1 MDLQLKGKRALV
13 SGSTQG
19 IGFAIALQLLKE
31 GATVI
36 INGRSTG
43 RINEAIAKLKQEV
56 PTADVTGVAADFSN
70 AAEVQQMLDQVQD
83 VDILVNN
90 AGIFEPKPF
99 VEITDEEWLRFF
111 EVNVLSGVRLSRYFF
126 PKMLAKNW
134 GRIIFIASESAIM
147 IPEEM
152 IHYGTTKTAQLS
164 ISRGLAELTKG
175 TDVTVN
181 TVLPGPTKSEGVD
194 EFIKKLADADNVSQD
209 QAEADFFKNKRPS
222 SLIQRFATV
231 SEIANL
237 VTYVSSPL
245 SAATN
250 GAALRADGGLLRTIF

>member
-36 INGRSTG
+36 INGRSTA
-43 RINEAIAKLKQEV
+43 RINEAIAKLKQAV

-70 AAEVQQMLDQVQD
+70 AAEVQQLLDQVQD

-237 VTYVSSPL
+237 VTYVASPL

>member
-1 MDLQLKGKRALV
+1 MNLQLKGKKALV

-36 INGRSTG
+36 INGRSTA
-43 RINEAIAKLKQEV
+43 RINEAIAKLKAEV
-56 PTADVTGVAADFSN
+56 PDADVTGVAADFGN
-70 AAEVQQMLDQVQD
+70 AAEVQQMLEQVQD

-99 VEITDEEWLRFF
+99 VDITDEEWLRFF
-111 EVNVLSGVRLSRYFF
+111 EINVLSGVRLSRYFF

-175 TDVTVN
+175 THVTVN

-194 EFIKKLADADNVSQD
+194 EFIKKLADADNVSPN

-222 SLIQRFATV
+222 SLIQRFASV
-231 SEIANL
+231 GEIANL
-237 VTYVSSPL
+237 VTYVASPL

>member
-1 MDLQLKGKRALV
+1 MNLQLQGKKALV

-36 INGRSTG
+36 INGRSTA
-43 RINEAIAKLKQEV
+43 RIEEAIAKLKAEV
-56 PTADVTGVAADFSN
+56 PGATVTGVAADFGN
-70 AAEVQQMLDQVQD
+70 AAEVQQMLEQVQD

-99 VEITDEEWLRFF
+99 VDITDEEWLRFF
-111 EVNVLSGVRLSRYFF
+111 EINVLSGVRLSRYFF

-175 TDVTVN
+175 TNVTVN

-194 EFIKKLADADNVSQD
+194 EFIKKLAEADNVSPD

-222 SLIQRFATV
+222 SLIQRFAAV

-237 VTYVSSPL
+237 VTYVASPL